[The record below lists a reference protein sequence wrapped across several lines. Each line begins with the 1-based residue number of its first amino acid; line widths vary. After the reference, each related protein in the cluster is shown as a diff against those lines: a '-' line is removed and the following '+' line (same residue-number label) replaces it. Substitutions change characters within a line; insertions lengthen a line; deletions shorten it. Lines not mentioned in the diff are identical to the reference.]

1 MPLPIGHTAIGLAV
15 AESVQTPQDN
25 SSRIAQFIYISILAN
40 LPDIDTLVGLVMY
53 GNGDIFHRGPTHSMV
68 FSIAAGYFASQLWRL
83 WSRIPR
89 FGFQLC
95 TLLIFSH
102 VAADMLLTSAPV
114 SLLWPL
120 ESNGLS
126 GHSGWGH
133 VVHMVVFKG
142 MQDLGI
148 IVAAIGYLLVLR
160 IVRSR
165 ATLQRLLSV
174 AKRRVK

>member
-1 MPLPIGHTAIGLAV
+1 MNDKSHHRRFL
-15 AESVQTPQDN
+15 
-25 SSRIAQFIYISILAN
+25 SSNASNILAS
-40 LPDIDTLVGLVMY
+40 Y
-53 GNGDIFHRGPTHSMV
+53 FFIFTFDSKARLDFDH
-68 FSIAAGYFASQLWRL
+68 AASGTIPSGQLWRL

-89 FGFQLC
+89 FGFQFC

-102 VAADMLLTSAPV
+102 IAADMLLTSTPV
-114 SLLWPL
+114 SLLWPF

-142 MQDLGI
+142 MQDLDI
-148 IVAAIGYLLVLR
+148 IMAAIGYLLVLR

-165 ATLQRLLSV
+165 TTLQRLLSI